1 MPSCLIVSSLDK
13 SLDALTKLLSSIDL
27 KKIECVKSAAEA
39 RVVLA
44 KHAFDMVLINAP
56 LSDEF
61 GHELT
66 LQITENSTSGV
77 LFLVKNE
84 LVDELSGKLTRH
96 GVMVIGKPLNRHMF
110 TQAVRM
116 GLSTHQRLSQAEKE
130 NLRLHAKVENL
141 ELISRAKYTLMEYLN
156 MGEAQAHRYIEK
168 KAMDARIS
176 KEEVAKDIL
185 KTYG

>member
-1 MPSCLIVSSLDK
+1 MGSCLIVSSLDK
-13 SLDALTKLLSSIDL
+13 SLDALSKLLSNIDI
-27 KKIECVKSAAEA
+27 KIIESVKSAKEA
-39 RVVLA
+39 KDVLA
-44 KHAFDMVLINAP
+44 KQAFDMVLINAP

-66 LQITENSTSGV
+66 LRITEETTSGV

-84 LVDELSGKLTRH
+84 LVDELSQKLSRH
-96 GVMVIGKPLNRHMF
+96 GVMVIGKPLNRSMF

-116 GLSTHQRLSQAEKE
+116 GLSTHQRLSHAEKE
-130 NLRLHAKVENL
+130 NLRLHEKVENL

-156 MGEAQAHRYIEK
+156 MGEAQAHHYIEK